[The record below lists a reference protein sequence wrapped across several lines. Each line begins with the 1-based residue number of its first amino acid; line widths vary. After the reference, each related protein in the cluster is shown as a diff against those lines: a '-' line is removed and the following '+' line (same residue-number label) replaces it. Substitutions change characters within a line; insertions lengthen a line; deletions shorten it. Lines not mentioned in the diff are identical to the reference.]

1 MTAAGA
7 HVPRRPRI
15 VALQHHE
22 RVPLGALEPTLARE
36 TGLTIVRGYRE
47 PERARELVSA
57 LVSSGDYDGVVALGG
72 PMGVCDIGSSPLLH
86 DSLCLL
92 EDALRRGAPILG
104 VCLGS
109 QLLSHALGSRVFP
122 GSERGLPPEVGFYP
136 VCLTEAG
143 RADPASALYD
153 DSAPV
158 LFWHRDTHD
167 LPAGAVLLAASDSYP
182 LAAFRWGRWAYGFQF
197 HLEITMEWL
206 PRWVEQSPLAGE
218 SAIDARE
225 LLRQGHEVAAVN
237 AERAAG
243 LARLFAAHAHAF
255 AAGSEPHS

>member
-1 MTAAGA
+1 MNAAGA
-7 HVPRRPRI
+7 PAPRRPRI

-36 TGLTIVRGYRE
+36 AGLTVIRGYQE
-47 PERARELVSA
+47 PEQAHEAVGA

-72 PMGVCDIGSSPLLH
+72 PMGVCDID
-86 DSLCLL
+86 DSLLLSDSLRLL
-92 EDALRRGAPILG
+92 EDALRRGAPIIG

-143 RADPASALYD
+143 RADPASTIYD

-167 LPAGAVLLAASDSYP
+167 LPAGAVLLAASDRYP
-182 LAAFRWGRWAYGFQF
+182 VAAYRWGRWAYGFQF
-197 HLEITMEWL
+197 HLEITTEWL
-206 PRWVEQSPLAGE
+206 PRWLEQSPLACE
-218 SAIDARE
+218 SPVDAQE
-225 LLRQGHEVAAVN
+225 LMRQAHEFAAVN
-237 AERAAG
+237 AERAAE
-243 LARLFAAHAHAF
+243 LARLFVTHARAF
-255 AAGSEPHS
+255 AAGPRPDA